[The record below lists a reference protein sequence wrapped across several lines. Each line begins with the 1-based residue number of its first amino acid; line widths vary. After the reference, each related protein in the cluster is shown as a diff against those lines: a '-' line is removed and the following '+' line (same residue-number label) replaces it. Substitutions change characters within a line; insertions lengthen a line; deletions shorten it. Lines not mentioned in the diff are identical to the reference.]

1 MLACADPTLVSCLE
15 EGLVLGVA
23 SEAGVAVA
31 VVDAVVVVV
40 DAVVVV
46 VVLLEVADDADDS
59 VEEQMCWH

>member
-40 DAVVVV
+40 